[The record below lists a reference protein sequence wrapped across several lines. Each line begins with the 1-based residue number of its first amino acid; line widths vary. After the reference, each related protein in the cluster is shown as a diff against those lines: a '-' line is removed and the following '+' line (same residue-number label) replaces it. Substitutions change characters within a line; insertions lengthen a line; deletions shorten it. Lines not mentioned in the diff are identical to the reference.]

1 MAPGPGRRS
10 GGSGTTW
17 TGRSSSRDRI
27 ATSPSSGTA
36 STGAKR
42 SRSRPRSRSRR
53 LSSPPP
59 TTAPWFDTTRI
70 EAGREGRSPTL
81 VHHQDAQAVGRRGV
95 EIAQDVQTRR
105 WRAPEQRDQARPIEE
120 ELAAVEHDEP
130 GAGVAR
136 DGEQLVGPDT
146 RQRDPAALAVERDE
160 RLAIEQHGI
169 AGLGLGNP
177 ARRLA
182 IERRARVRTQDRLK
196 RPWHQD
202 ERDREP

>member
-1 MAPGPGRRS
+1 WAGRASCASAHALRMAPGPGRRS

-70 EAGREGRSPTL
+70 DAGRDGRSPTL
-81 VHHQDAQAVGRRGV
+81 VHHQDAQPVGRRGV
-95 EIAQDVQTRR
+95 EIAEDVQTRR
-105 WRAPEQRDQARPIEE
+105 RRAPEQRDQARPVEE
-120 ELAAVEHDEP
+120 ELAAVEHDEL

-136 DGEQLVGPDT
+136 DGEELVGPDG
-146 RQRDPAALAVERDE
+146 RRRDPAGGPGRPDE
-160 RLAIEQHGI
+160 ALAIE
-169 AGLGLGNP
+169 
-177 ARRLA
+177 
-182 IERRARVRTQDRLK
+182 
-196 RPWHQD
+196 
-202 ERDREP
+202 